1 MVSYCENKIFCHS
14 KALSAQCVNNET
26 WCWEIWNAHGLA
38 VFSVP
43 AIPGKLRKSDL
54 PGQISL
60 SAFLAWNVPSSVV
73 WLLLCKQ
80 LVQSYHINERGCA
93 VHSLWHHNHQ
103 AASLQAVVCKWV
115 KNRTR
120 GGWSSIASFH
130 KIIKMFS
137 QMKWRLREGQGEAI
151 YEIGVEDNGLMTGMW
166 IMEYSMELP

>member
-1 MVSYCENKIFCHS
+1 MVSYCENKTFCHS
-14 KALSAQCVNNET
+14 KGLSAQCVNNET

-80 LVQSYHINERGCA
+80 LVQSYHINKKGCA
-93 VHSLWHHNHQ
+93 VHSLWHHNNQ

-120 GGWSSIASFH
+120 GSWSSIASSH
-130 KIIKMFS
+130 KIFKMFS

-166 IMEYSMELP
+166 IKP